1 MKHLF
6 IVLIISIA
14 LSGCSE
20 SNSPQ
25 GVAATSSDE
34 RKAQISE
41 LLDIENEQAFWEIYA
56 DYEKEISAIQLEHAE
71 LAKKFNEQYD
81 SGSLDEQHSINMMAE
96 YFRIE
101 AKSLQV
107 KQNHMSIFQ
116 QELPL
121 KDVFRMYQLD
131 HQ

>member
-6 IVLIISIA
+6 IVLITSVI
-14 LSGCSE
+14 LFGCSE
-20 SNSPQ
+20 SNDPQ
-25 GVAATSSDE
+25 GIAATSSE
-34 RKAQISE
+34 HRKAQISE
-41 LLDIENEQAFWEIYA
+41 LLNIEDEEAFWEIYA
-56 DYEKEISAIQLEHAE
+56 DYEKDVSDIQKEHAE
-71 LAKKFNEQYD
+71 LAEKFHSQYSD
-81 SGSLDEQHSINMMAE
+81 GSLSEQNSINMMAE

-116 QELPL
+116 QVLPV
-121 KDVFRMYQLD
+121 KDVFRLYQLD